1 MKEDKEW
8 LGRLN
13 DKLGSMEFNPPE
25 QVLAKLEREFT
36 VPKESASSSSFKT
49 KIFVAGALLLLGV
62 ATYFWWPSTTL
73 QPSEPTGSIDSQSS
87 HNHNLPQ
94 SIIVDTTSNVSNLPP
109 TESNASTEPSHYPK
123 NLRLAPAYAGNDT
136 VICGTSYQLMAAKQ
150 NKKANAY
157 WKTDNAGVSFLSK
170 TEDLPHHDPNAIIQ
184 VENPGEVV
192 LYWVEEMGENVVSDP
207 IRIEFR
213 LLTAEPL
220 ADERQV
226 CGMELKLPIDFAQ
239 GQLWVSSPLSLDTLT
254 TGELS
259 VKSQMPGDF
268 YLYRTLEDGT
278 CLLKDSMQLKFLE
291 LPLAQLLLPQAP
303 KCSYDKVLIQ
313 ASYHAENYYSWSFGR
328 LETSQFNEYSYE
340 VQWLERAQK
349 PTVHLE
355 VTSPNG
361 CKSVDSLQIDF
372 PESIEASFEMALE
385 QESAPTMAYFT
396 NRTTLGGREVS
407 LDSFEYHWE
416 FGDGEGSHL
425 EHPDHLYKN
434 PGTYAVQLV
443 AKNHEN
449 CVDTFQLEELSLI
462 TENTL
467 AIAKFFTPNGDNKN
481 DVFDFQADHIDQF
494 IAIILN
500 ASGEKVYQWSKGEPG
515 WDGTLP
521 GGSPAA
527 EGSYYYVIR
536 GIDQFGNAFETPG
549 LVYLIRN

>member
-36 VPKESASSSSFKT
+36 APKESASSSSFKSR
-49 KIFVAGALLLLGV
+49 IFVAGALLLLGV
-62 ATYFWWPSTTL
+62 ATYFSWPSTTP
-73 QPSEPTGSIDSQSS
+73 QHAEPTSSIDSQSS
-87 HNHNLPQ
+87 HNHDLPQ
-94 SIIVDTTSNVSNLPP
+94 PIIIDTTSNRSKLILA
-109 TESNASTEPSHYPK
+109 ESNTPTEPSHSPK
-123 NLRLAPAYAGNDT
+123 NIRLAPAYAGSDT
-136 VICGTSYQLMAAKQ
+136 VICGTSFQLKAAKQ
-150 NKKANAY
+150 NKEANAY
-157 WKTDNAGVSFLSK
+157 WKTDDAGVSFLSK
-170 TEDLPHHDPNAIIQ
+170 TKDLPHHDPNAIIQ

-192 LYWVEEMGENVVSDP
+192 LYWVEEMGDNLVSDP

-220 ADERQV
+220 GEELQV

-254 TGELS
+254 TRELS
-259 VKSQMPGDF
+259 VTSQMPGDF
-268 YLYRTLEDGT
+268 YLYRTLEDGS
-278 CLLKDSMQLKFLE
+278 CLLKDSMQLRFIE
-291 LPLAQLLLPQAP
+291 LPLAQLIPQQTP

-313 ASYHAENYYSWSFGR
+313 ASYHAENYYSWSFDG
-328 LETSQFNEYSYE
+328 LETNQLNEYSYE
-340 VQWLERAQK
+340 VQWLERVQI

-361 CKSVDSLQIDF
+361 CKASDSLQIDF
-372 PESIEASFEMALE
+372 PESIEAAFEVALE

-396 NRTTLGGREVS
+396 NRTTLGGSEVPLGT
-407 LDSFEYHWE
+407 LDFRWE
-416 FGDGEGSHL
+416 FGDGESAHL

-434 PGTYAVQLV
+434 PGTYAVQLI

-449 CVDTFQLEELSLI
+449 CADTFRLEELGLI
-462 TENTL
+462 PENTL

-481 DVFDFQADHIDQF
+481 DVFAFQADHIDQF

-515 WDGTLP
+515 WDGNLP